1 MLSKDKIER
10 INQLANKAK
19 KEGLTQEE
27 KEEQTMLRN
36 EYIQSVRTSLKAN
49 LDTITIV
56 KVDDEGNEVE
66 RTPLKNKNIK
76 LN

>member
-1 MLSKDKIER
+1 MLSEDKIER

-27 KEEQTMLRN
+27 KEEQAMLRN

-66 RTPLKNKNIK
+66 RTPLKDKNIK